1 MIFGALRPLAHTIL
15 IINLGKRM
23 ARGCP
28 NLVIISVGPCH
39 KQKATVV
46 LLKHDQN
53 HMEPRRN
60 HAGSE
65 GLAEEKQACVLLK
78 HDRNHM
84 EPRRNHAGVEGLAEA
99 KQTFARML
107 AL

>member
-1 MIFGALRPLAHTIL
+1 M
-15 IINLGKRM
+15 
-23 ARGCP
+23 
-28 NLVIISVGPCH
+28 
-39 KQKATVV
+39 
-46 LLKHDQN
+46 LLKHDRN

-65 GLAEEKQACVLLK
+65 GLVEEKQTCVLLK

-84 EPRRNHAGVEGLAEA
+84 EPRRNHAGVEGFAEA
-99 KQTFARML
+99 KQTFAHVL

>member
-1 MIFGALRPLAHTIL
+1 MIFGALGPLAHNIFITQ
-15 IINLGKRM
+15 LGKCLAKRF
-23 ARGCP
+23 P
-28 NLVIISVGPCH
+28 NLVIISVGPFH

-60 HAGSE
+60 HAG
-65 GLAEEKQACVLLK
+65 
-78 HDRNHM
+78 
-84 EPRRNHAGVEGLAEA
+84 VEGFAEA
-99 KQTFARML
+99 KQTFAQML

>member
-1 MIFGALRPLAHTIL
+1 MPQQTCYLR
-15 IINLGKRM
+15 K
-23 ARGCP
+23 
-28 NLVIISVGPCH
+28 
-39 KQKATVV
+39 KQAFV
-46 LLKHDQN
+46 LLKHDRN

-65 GLAEEKQACVLLK
+65 GLVEEKQTFVLLK

-84 EPRRNHAGVEGLAEA
+84 EPRRNHAGVEGFVEA
-99 KQTFARML
+99 KQTFAQML